1 MTTRPETQQTT
12 VADVST
18 SAPRVTSIIASQPAA
33 PTTSQSAGPAAHD
46 TTSTPHTENDP

>member
-33 PTTSQSAGPAAHD
+33 PTTSPSAAGPAHD
-46 TTSTPHTENDP
+46 SAGGATTGM